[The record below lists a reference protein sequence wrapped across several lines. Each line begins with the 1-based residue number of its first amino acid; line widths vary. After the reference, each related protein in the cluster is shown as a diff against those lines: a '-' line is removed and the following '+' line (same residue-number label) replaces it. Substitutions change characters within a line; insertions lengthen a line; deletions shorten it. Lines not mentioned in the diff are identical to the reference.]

1 MFWLEQQPWD
11 QSAPQHHHH
20 STPDGS
26 WDHQD
31 HFVHKGLAVLAV
43 FTFCQAFRVSGCC
56 VCTCVCACVRVCVCF
71 RLFSHRMR
79 YLLSAGAAAELPRV
93 SPGAALASLGGSVPL
108 FVPELLPLHVSLGV
122 SGSVRPCRACL
133 GLSLPQCPPLPLW
146 HPLGLCRPQSAPGP
160 RAPPCSCPLRHCLPD
175 PWSHF
180 QLPRLGTY

>member
-1 MFWLEQQPWD
+1 MFWLDQQPWD

-122 SGSVRPCRACL
+122 SGSVRPYCVSVLASL
-133 GLSLPQCPPLPLW
+133 QGLFGSLPSPVPALAPLAPTGSLQAPVCPGSPGTPLLLPTPSL
-146 HPLGLCRPQSAPGP
+146 
-160 RAPPCSCPLRHCLPD
+160 PP
-175 PWSHF
+175 
-180 QLPRLGTY
+180 